1 MRRTIGSSLLLVVF
15 VGMLIG
21 LGSAPASAHCSLG
34 PFDAAIRFSDNVWAG
49 EIVAGK
55 KIDDDRTPYEL
66 TLRVDEV
73 LSGEDPGP
81 EAKILA
87 QPCKKLNGIA
97 PSTIADYVGLT
108 GAFAIAN
115 VPTGYFYVE
124 TFQPEGDPIAAAR
137 TVLATDPFATPS
149 PSTTA
154 PPPVE
159 SATPSAEGS
168 GSATIPLAIGA
179 IVVVGIAAGVAFTAR
194 TRSRN
199 AHEKSGPKKAPP
211 QKTGQK
217 AGQKRPAS
225 KKRPT
230 KKRPAKSRR

>member
-1 MRRTIGSSLLLVVF
+1 MRRTIGSSLFLVVL
-15 VGMLIG
+15 VGMLVG

-34 PFDAAIRFSDNVWAG
+34 PFDAAIRFSDSVWAG

-55 KIDDDRTPYEL
+55 KIVDDRTPYEL

-87 QPCKKLNGIA
+87 QPCKRLNGIA

-108 GAFAIAN
+108 GVFAIAN

-124 TFQPEGDPIAAAR
+124 TFQPEGDPVAAAR

-149 PSTTA
+149 PSSTA
-154 PPPVE
+154 PPPVG
-159 SATPSAEGS
+159 STAPSAEGS
-168 GSATIPLAIGA
+168 GSSAVPLLIGA
-179 IVVVGIAAGVAFTAR
+179 VVVVGLAAGVAFAVR
-194 TRSRN
+194 ARSRN
-199 AHEKSGPKKAPP
+199 AASRKASP
-211 QKTGQK
+211 QK
-217 AGQKRPAS
+217 AGQR
-225 KKRPT
+225 KKAAKPGPKKGST
-230 KKRPAKSRR
+230 KKRPARSRR